1 MTDQTIV
8 ARDTASNKQSGG
20 SSQVGPNRLPQ
31 NGYSGA
37 TQTQMLADSNSLA
50 TLSMPAPKGGM
61 RGFSLIAALGAEY
74 KTRKDV
80 LDIARDYYRE
90 NKKDYDF
97 FTGTHQ
103 PSIEQTVSEV
113 MSETTNPKY
122 QLDLY
127 ASIGQGMAK
136 SAILDK
142 QWFEARRRCHR
153 YAVGL
158 QQKIDY
164 DFAAKR
170 MHAVIAGWNLGRRY
184 EITYADAHNDRRM
197 ERKFAAANIGI
208 GIGNIVRESL
218 SASVQALS
226 SAKDNLG
233 DSIATIGNGLFARSG
248 YQAGR
253 ENTQQRYDTVT
264 KDQQP
269 QRNQRG

>member
-1 MTDQTIV
+1 MNDQTIV
-8 ARDTASNKQSGG
+8 RNQSSAGQN
-20 SSQVGPNRLPQ
+20 SQVGPNRVPQ
-31 NGYSGA
+31 TGYSSVG
-37 TQTQMLADSNSLA
+37 QHQMFNSSDSLA
-50 TLSMPAPKGGM
+50 TLSMPGPKGGM
-61 RGFSLIAALGAEY
+61 RGFSLVAALSAEY

-80 LDIARDYYRE
+80 LDIARNYYRQ

-103 PSIEQTVSEV
+103 PAIQQTVSEV

-122 QLDLY
+122 ELDLY

-164 DFAAKR
+164 DFAVKR

-197 ERKFAAANIGI
+197 DRKFAAANIGI

-253 ENTQQRYDTVT
+253 ETTQQRYEQVT
-264 KDQQP
+264 APAQAP
-269 QRNQRG
+269 GAR